1 MTLRRFD
8 LCVIGAGPAGLSV
21 AAGAAQM
28 GASVALIEHGKM
40 GGDCLNSGCVPS
52 KSLLASAHAAAAAR
66 QADRLGIVA
75 GVPPIDQR
83 RVRDHIADVIAALA
97 PHDSVERFEL
107 LGVTVI
113 AGQARFVGP
122 AEVAA
127 GSERIRARRFVV
139 ATGSLPVVPTIP
151 GLASVPYLT
160 NETVFDLD
168 ELPTH
173 LLVLGGGPMGV
184 ELGHAFQRLGAEVTI
199 IEQATILPH
208 HDPELVTVLRRCLSD
223 EGVVVREGAQLQDVR
238 RDARQI
244 IARVEDGAGT
254 GELTGSH
261 LLVAVGRRPA
271 IETLDLSSA
280 NIRHSPVGIVVDS
293 RLRTTNRR
301 VFALGDV
308 VGGPQFTHV
317 AAHEAGI
324 VLRNALFRWPARI
337 DLGAAPRVIYTHP
350 ELAEVGLSEAEAR
363 TLYRSVQVLRAPFAL
378 NDRAQTERDTDGL
391 VKVVVSAHGRIL
403 GAGIVG
409 AGAGDLI
416 QTWVLA
422 IAQRLNIKAIATM
435 IAPYP
440 TRGEANKRAAGDYF
454 APKLFSETVRRIV
467 RLLSHLP

>member
-1 MTLRRFD
+1 MTLRHFD
-8 LCVIGAGPAGLSV
+8 LCILGAGSGGLSV
-21 AAGAAQM
+21 AAGAARM
-28 GASVALIEHGKM
+28 GASVALVEHGKM

-52 KSLLASAHAAAAAR
+52 KSLLASAHAAAGAR

-75 GVPPIDQR
+75 GIPPIDQR

-97 PHDSVERFEL
+97 PHDSVEKFEQ

-113 AGQARFVGP
+113 AGQACFAGP
-122 AEVAA
+122 AEVAV
-127 GSERIRARRFVV
+127 GDERIRARRFVI
-139 ATGSLPVVPTIP
+139 ATGSLPVVPALP
-151 GLASVPYLT
+151 GLAAVPYLT
-160 NETVFDLD
+160 NETVFELD
-168 ELPTH
+168 ELPAH

-184 ELGHAFQRLGAEVTI
+184 ELGHAFQRLGAQVTI

-208 HDPELVTVLRRCLSD
+208 HDPELVAVLRRCLSD
-223 EGVVVREGAQLQDVR
+223 EGIVVREGAQLQHVR
-238 RDARQI
+238 RAGRQI
-244 IARVEDGAGT
+244 IARIEDGAGAA
-254 GELTGSH
+254 ELTGSH

-271 IETLDLSSA
+271 LENLALSKA
-280 NIRHSPVGIVVDS
+280 EIRHSPAGIIVNS

-308 VGGPQFTHV
+308 IDGPQFTHV
-317 AAHEAGI
+317 AAYQAGI
-324 VLRNALFRWPARI
+324 VLRNALFNWPARV

-350 ELAEVGLSEAEAR
+350 ELAQVGLSEPEAR
-363 TLYRSVQVLRAPFAL
+363 TLYRNVRVLRAPFAL
-378 NDRAQTERDTDGL
+378 NDRAQTERDTSGL
-391 VKVVVSAHGRIL
+391 VKVVVTSHGHVL

-422 IAQRLNIKAIATM
+422 IAQRLNVKAIATM

-440 TRGEANKRAAGDYF
+440 TRGEANKRAAGEYF

-467 RLLSHLP
+467 RLMSHLP

>member
-1 MTLRRFD
+1 MTLRHFD
-8 LCVIGAGPAGLSV
+8 LCILGAGSGGLSV
-21 AAGAAQM
+21 AAGAARM
-28 GASVALIEHGKM
+28 GASVALVEHGKM

-52 KSLLASAHAAAAAR
+52 KSLLASAHAAAGAR

-97 PHDSVERFEL
+97 PHDSVERFEH

-113 AGQARFVGP
+113 AGQACFAGP
-122 AEVAA
+122 AEVAV
-127 GSERIRARRFVV
+127 GDERIRARRFVI
-139 ATGSLPVVPTIP
+139 ATGSLPVVPAIP
-151 GLASVPYLT
+151 GLAAVPYLT
-160 NETVFDLD
+160 NETVFELD
-168 ELPTH
+168 ELPAH

-184 ELGHAFQRLGAEVTI
+184 ELGHAFQRLGAQVTI

-208 HDPELVTVLRRCLSD
+208 HDPELVAVLRRCLSD
-223 EGVVVREGAQLQDVR
+223 EGIVVREGAQLQDVR
-238 RDARQI
+238 RAGRQI
-244 IARVEDGAGT
+244 IARIEDGAGAA
-254 GELTGSH
+254 ELTGSH

-271 IETLDLSSA
+271 LENLALSKA
-280 NIRHSPVGIVVDS
+280 EIRHSPAGIIVNS

-308 VGGPQFTHV
+308 IDGPQFTHV
-317 AAHEAGI
+317 AAYQAGI
-324 VLRNALFRWPARI
+324 VLRNALFNWPARV

-350 ELAEVGLSEAEAR
+350 ELAQVGLSEPEAR
-363 TLYRSVQVLRAPFAL
+363 TLYRNVRVLRAPFAL
-378 NDRAQTERDTDGL
+378 NDRAQTERDTRGL
-391 VKVVVSAHGRIL
+391 VKVVVTSHGRVL

-422 IAQRLNIKAIATM
+422 IAQRLNVKAVATM

-440 TRGEANKRAAGDYF
+440 TRGEANKRAAGEYF

-467 RLLSHLP
+467 RLMSHLP

>member
-1 MTLRRFD
+1 MTLRHFD

-28 GASVALIEHGKM
+28 GASVALIEQGKM

-52 KSLLASAHAAAAAR
+52 KSLLAAAHAAAGAR

-97 PHDSVERFEL
+97 PHDSVERFEQ

-113 AGQARFVGP
+113 AGRARFVGP

-127 GSERIRARRFVV
+127 GNERIRARRFVV
-139 ATGSLPVVPTIP
+139 ATGSLPVVPTIA
-151 GLASVPYLT
+151 GLASMPYLT
-160 NETVFDLD
+160 NETVFGLD
-168 ELPTH
+168 ELPSR

-184 ELGHAFQRLGAEVTI
+184 ELGHAFQRLGAQVII
-199 IEQATILPH
+199 IEQATILSH
-208 HDPELVTVLRRCLSD
+208 HDPELVAVLRRCLSD
-223 EGVVVREGAQLQDVR
+223 EGVVVREGARLQDVR
-238 RDARQI
+238 RDAQQI
-244 IARVEDGAGT
+244 IARIEDGAGT
-254 GELTGSH
+254 DELTGSH
-261 LLVAVGRRPA
+261 LLVAAGRRPA
-271 IETLDLSSA
+271 IEGLHLSSA
-280 NIRHSPVGIVVDS
+280 NIRHSPAGIVVDS

-324 VLRNALFRWPARI
+324 VLRNALFRWPARV

-350 ELAEVGLSEAEAR
+350 ELAQVGLSEPEAR
-363 TLYRSVQVLRAPFAL
+363 SLYRNVQVLRAPFAL

-391 VKVVVSAHGRIL
+391 VKVVVSSHGRIL

>member
-1 MTLRRFD
+1 MTLRHFD
-8 LCVIGAGPAGLSV
+8 LCILGAGSGGLSV
-21 AAGAAQM
+21 AAGAARM
-28 GASVALIEHGKM
+28 GASVALVEHGKM

-52 KSLLASAHAAAAAR
+52 KSLLASAHAAAGAR

-75 GVPPIDQR
+75 GIPPIDQR

-97 PHDSVERFEL
+97 PHDSVEKFEQ

-113 AGQARFVGP
+113 AGQACFAGP

-127 GSERIRARRFVV
+127 GDERIRARRFVI
-139 ATGSLPVVPTIP
+139 ATGSLPVVPALP
-151 GLASVPYLT
+151 GLAAVPYLT
-160 NETVFDLD
+160 NETVFELD
-168 ELPTH
+168 ELPAH

-184 ELGHAFQRLGAEVTI
+184 ELGHAFQRLGAQVTI

-208 HDPELVTVLRRCLSD
+208 HDPELVAVLRRCLSD
-223 EGVVVREGAQLQDVR
+223 EGIVVREGAQLQHVR
-238 RDARQI
+238 RAGRQI
-244 IARVEDGAGT
+244 IARIEDGAGAA
-254 GELTGSH
+254 ELTGSH

-271 IETLDLSSA
+271 LENLALSKA
-280 NIRHSPVGIVVDS
+280 EIRHSPAGIIVNS

-308 VGGPQFTHV
+308 IDGPQFTHV
-317 AAHEAGI
+317 AAYQAGI
-324 VLRNALFRWPARI
+324 VLRNALFNWPARV

-350 ELAEVGLSEAEAR
+350 ELAQVGLSEPEAR
-363 TLYRSVQVLRAPFAL
+363 TLYRNVRVLRAPFAL
-378 NDRAQTERDTDGL
+378 NDRAQTERDTSGL
-391 VKVVVSAHGRIL
+391 VKVVVTSHGHVL

-422 IAQRLNIKAIATM
+422 IAQRLNVKAIATM

-440 TRGEANKRAAGDYF
+440 TRGEANKRAAGEYF

-467 RLLSHLP
+467 RLMSHLP